1 MICICISANI
11 HSWLFLFP
19 WEVDI
24 VLFPTLMVMFFV
36 TYLVFFLLAQQ
47 KYIDS
52 LIIYLWQKCL
62 VTLFLSYL
70 FGCNLKVIFDIWGY
84 QGLLHIHLYMWCI
97 SNTTYSFIIWNEF
110 LGAFKMESYNTVVL
124 GLKIEKQYCAY
135 NKSIYKSIFY
145 PTTLYLGA
153 MHKCNVSVVQIK
165 TQIYKYRR

>member
-97 SNTTYSFIIWNEF
+97 SNTTYSFTIEVGSLSKIYKLYKYKF
-110 LGAFKMESYNTVVL
+110 LVAIKMESYMTVDKQIR
-124 GLKIEKQYCAY
+124 LKMEKQYCAY
-135 NKSIYKSIFY
+135 NKSIYKSIFCLPY
-145 PTTLYLGA
+145 
-153 MHKCNVSVVQIK
+153 I
-165 TQIYKYRR
+165 